1 MDNVRLPFVFDVKK
15 RYVRPLLDVRN
26 MNRGRDEEGRGG
38 EKKINGCDTRERA
51 VVGCHSS
58 DTSIFG
64 ATTHICTIAHSY
76 LVLGKFKKHRKE
88 IDETIFWGKAR

>member
-1 MDNVRLPFVFDVKK
+1 
-15 RYVRPLLDVRN
+15 
-26 MNRGRDEEGRGG
+26 MNRGRDKG

-51 VVGCHSS
+51 VVDCH
-58 DTSIFG
+58 TA
-64 ATTHICTIAHSY
+64 ATRLFLALRHTHAHSY